1 MRVTNPSHRRTRL
14 LCVLLAVILVAVVA
28 STPASAAT
36 TYVVAVAGSLDE
48 VMNNIRNWVMGI
60 AASVATMFL
69 SVGGLR
75 YMAANGD
82 PGEVEKAKAAFRSA
96 GIGLGL
102 AALAPVVVEVIKT
115 FVGGL

>member
-1 MRVTNPSHRRTRL
+1 MRVTSTNHRRTRL
-14 LCVLLAVILVAVVA
+14 LCALLAAILVAVVTA
-28 STPASAAT
+28 VPAGAAT
-36 TYVVAVAGSLDE
+36 TYVVAVAGTLDQ
-48 VMNNIRNWVMGI
+48 VMDNIRNWVVGI

-69 SVGGLR
+69 SIGALR

-102 AALAPVVVEVIKT
+102 AALAPVVVTIIKG
-115 FVGGL
+115 FVGL